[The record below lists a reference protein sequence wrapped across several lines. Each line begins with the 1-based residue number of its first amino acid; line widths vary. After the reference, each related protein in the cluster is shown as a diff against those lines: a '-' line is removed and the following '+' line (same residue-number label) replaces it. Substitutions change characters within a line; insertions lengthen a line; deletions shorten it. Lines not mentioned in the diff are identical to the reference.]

1 MSNTVLDS
9 YKNKQGNFDKSK
21 LRADSLKF
29 DVDLRTRI
37 NKDTGLLF
45 TMNAA
50 NLNHLF
56 IVYDKTGT
64 FVIPIKGK
72 NRDYNRH
79 TGYYFVNND
88 KGLQGWVLASE
99 SAAAPASAVSNRE
112 IPVGQPTEVA
122 AVREVSPAA
131 PVPVPVPEIATERV
145 EYDTPTN
152 PEYDLLYPSLNNP
165 NFAQEITAK
174 KEFTDTRY
182 DGEIRDIE
190 EYADILCNTKFELSP
205 YQLFV
210 KNFLS
215 NETPYNSLLLYHGL
229 GTGKT
234 CSAIGIAEESRA
246 YMKQIGLTKSIFII
260 ATPNVQQNFK
270 IQLFDPRKLRT
281 ENGIW
286 NINACVGNSLL
297 REINPTNMQG
307 LTKEKVVALIQAIIN
322 QYYVFMGYVEFA
334 NYIQNRIRVGGAE
347 LSEAEREKKERVLVE
362 HFFNNR
368 LIVIDEVHNI
378 RLTDDNKNKRATTL
392 LMRVAKYAQNMK
404 LVVLSAT
411 PMYNSYTEI
420 VWLVN
425 LLNTNDKRDTIEVA
439 DVFDSEGEFRKGEG
453 GEEGGRELLM
463 RKLVGYVSYVRGE
476 NPYNF
481 PYRIYP
487 ADFDKTRAIQSYDAP
502 SKQLN
507 GAKIPADE
515 RVRKLPLYVNTLS
528 TKSYQYIVY
537 DNIIHAKK
545 MGNIQNMDAFG
556 YTMLQGPIESLNI
569 VYPHPDFVLHNVSTK
584 GSGSGSLATNDGLL
598 PSMIGKAGLERI
610 TTSTIL
616 KSPNMRTNF
625 QYKPEILKTYGRVF
639 HPENIRNYSAK
650 IASICQTVLS
660 SDGIILIYSQYIDGG
675 VVPVALALEE
685 LGFGK
690 YTSPT
695 EGGGGAAPRNLFKD
709 PPTEPLDAL
718 QRIPRSKLKGEHIF
732 YPAKYVMITGD
743 ITYSQNNAED
753 IKAITSASNKDG
765 REIKVVLISKA
776 GSEGLDF
783 KWIRQVHVLEPWYN
797 MNSIEQ
803 IIGRGVRNLSHCG
816 MPFIDRNVEIYLHC
830 TLFDKSKEGA
840 DDIEPVDL
848 YIYRLA
854 EKKAVKIGKITRLLK
869 QTAVDCLLNI
879 EQTNFTE
886 EKLFAE
892 LKNQNIRL
900 RLASQ
905 TELLPFRIGDK
916 RESYTNVCDYMDTC
930 EYQCLP
936 NAREKPKSQTS
947 YITYNE
953 KFMGTTRDQIVER
966 IRQLF
971 RERAFYSEKALIQ
984 QINVVRRYP
993 LEQIYNTLTYLV
1005 NHKQEYL
1012 TDRYGRLG
1020 YLIEKSGAGS
1030 GAQGDQGYYAFQPIE
1045 ITDTEATVF
1054 ERTMPVDYKRKSLY
1068 LELNPN
1074 TPLATETIERQIS
1087 EKSRAVGH
1095 TGVFGPANASLAEK
1109 SLYDNGAES
1118 DTTATLTTADEI
1130 YRDIVRCIQT
1140 PNEAKPSK
1148 EAKLDWYYNLKISE
1162 PDAAAVGVGKKTTSA
1177 ANRREKKSLNHLLT
1191 DVHGL
1196 TQAQIEY
1203 YALRHYLD
1211 TLSVKQKTA
1220 LLVEYLQPTVSDAD
1234 DDSLIHQINRY
1245 FHERLLV
1252 VPSMTAIVFSDENG
1266 YVILKRSPTNVRE
1279 WTKISPED
1287 KFKLVTPLKRLI
1299 VPNTQANRFIGFMH
1313 PFKGNDI
1320 VFKVKD
1326 TTQKNNKNN
1335 KGVKCDIMSK
1345 PRIIEKINHILGEEL
1360 YQTRGIQLDSIDKI
1374 QLCIL
1379 LEILM
1384 RHATKTDPPNVRFY
1398 DAESAIL
1405 NGVVDM

>member
-1 MSNTVLDS
+1 
-9 YKNKQGNFDKSK
+9 
-21 LRADSLKF
+21 
-29 DVDLRTRI
+29 
-37 NKDTGLLF
+37 
-45 TMNAA
+45 
-50 NLNHLF
+50 
-56 IVYDKTGT
+56 
-64 FVIPIKGK
+64 
-72 NRDYNRH
+72 
-79 TGYYFVNND
+79 
-88 KGLQGWVLASE
+88 
-99 SAAAPASAVSNRE
+99 VSNRE

-297 REINPTNMQG
+297 KEINPSNIQG

-695 EGGGGAAPRNLFKD
+695 EGGGGAAPRNLF
-709 PPTEPLDAL
+709 
-718 QRIPRSKLKGEHIF
+718 
-732 YPAKYVMITGD
+732 
-743 ITYSQNNAED
+743 
-753 IKAITSASNKDG
+753 
-765 REIKVVLISKA
+765 
-776 GSEGLDF
+776 
-783 KWIRQVHVLEPWYN
+783 
-797 MNSIEQ
+797 
-803 IIGRGVRNLSHCG
+803 
-816 MPFIDRNVEIYLHC
+816 
-830 TLFDKSKEGA
+830 
-840 DDIEPVDL
+840 
-848 YIYRLA
+848 
-854 EKKAVKIGKITRLLK
+854 
-869 QTAVDCLLNI
+869 
-879 EQTNFTE
+879 
-886 EKLFAE
+886 
-892 LKNQNIRL
+892 
-900 RLASQ
+900 
-905 TELLPFRIGDK
+905 
-916 RESYTNVCDYMDTC
+916 
-930 EYQCLP
+930 
-936 NAREKPKSQTS
+936 
-947 YITYNE
+947 
-953 KFMGTTRDQIVER
+953 
-966 IRQLF
+966 
-971 RERAFYSEKALIQ
+971 
-984 QINVVRRYP
+984 
-993 LEQIYNTLTYLV
+993 
-1005 NHKQEYL
+1005 
-1012 TDRYGRLG
+1012 
-1020 YLIEKSGAGS
+1020 
-1030 GAQGDQGYYAFQPIE
+1030 
-1045 ITDTEATVF
+1045 
-1054 ERTMPVDYKRKSLY
+1054 
-1068 LELNPN
+1068 
-1074 TPLATETIERQIS
+1074 
-1087 EKSRAVGH
+1087 
-1095 TGVFGPANASLAEK
+1095 
-1109 SLYDNGAES
+1109 
-1118 DTTATLTTADEI
+1118 
-1130 YRDIVRCIQT
+1130 
-1140 PNEAKPSK
+1140 
-1148 EAKLDWYYNLKISE
+1148 
-1162 PDAAAVGVGKKTTSA
+1162 
-1177 ANRREKKSLNHLLT
+1177 
-1191 DVHGL
+1191 
-1196 TQAQIEY
+1196 
-1203 YALRHYLD
+1203 
-1211 TLSVKQKTA
+1211 
-1220 LLVEYLQPTVSDAD
+1220 
-1234 DDSLIHQINRY
+1234 
-1245 FHERLLV
+1245 
-1252 VPSMTAIVFSDENG
+1252 
-1266 YVILKRSPTNVRE
+1266 
-1279 WTKISPED
+1279 
-1287 KFKLVTPLKRLI
+1287 
-1299 VPNTQANRFIGFMH
+1299 
-1313 PFKGNDI
+1313 
-1320 VFKVKD
+1320 
-1326 TTQKNNKNN
+1326 
-1335 KGVKCDIMSK
+1335 
-1345 PRIIEKINHILGEEL
+1345 
-1360 YQTRGIQLDSIDKI
+1360 
-1374 QLCIL
+1374 
-1379 LEILM
+1379 
-1384 RHATKTDPPNVRFY
+1384 
-1398 DAESAIL
+1398 
-1405 NGVVDM
+1405 